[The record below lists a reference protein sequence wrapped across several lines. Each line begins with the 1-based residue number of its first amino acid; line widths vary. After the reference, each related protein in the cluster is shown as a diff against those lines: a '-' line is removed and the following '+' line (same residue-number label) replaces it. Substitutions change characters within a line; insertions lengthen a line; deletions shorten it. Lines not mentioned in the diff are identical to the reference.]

1 MLGLHYVVSSA
12 IVDISIGR
20 LPFFFLSFFFGWFV
34 LGFQSVFRSVGLGF
48 CLSWNT
54 GLEGGKL
61 VDGEFAVPILAFK
74 SGGGFAAGGWDLLLA
89 VCEKLDWV

>member
-20 LPFFFLSFFFGWFV
+20 LPFFTFFFGWFV

-48 CLSWNT
+48 CLSWIT
-54 GLEGGKL
+54 GLEGRKL
-61 VDGEFAVPILAFK
+61 VDGEFAVPILALR
-74 SGGGFAAGGWDLLLA
+74 AAGVLRPEVGIRY
-89 VCEKLDWV
+89 